1 MNKLTIH
8 RTTGHPFFKK
18 ETPALPPAVKGQAGA
33 LPIQA
38 YSRTAANTLLN
49 NVHPNRRKLSRRL
62 CRPPPFPAMYGLFLN
77 TKRKD
82 DLAERSKTVRLR

>member
-1 MNKLTIH
+1 MYKLTIH

-33 LPIQA
+33 LPIPA
-38 YSRTAANTLLN
+38 YPRTAANALLN
-49 NVHPNRRKLSRRL
+49 NVHPNQWKLYRQQ